1 MILKNNQQEVRET
14 SMKYVNDFEYDRQGT
29 VWGALILF
37 MVFLFGAIFLG
48 SVSLY
53 IWVLEQIND
62 SNLILLYTLLSALI
76 IGCISPGILVWITMC
91 KSTRYAALYGLMIA
105 AVVII
110 AVPIYLGVPFASS
123 P

>member
-1 MILKNNQQEVRET
+1 
-14 SMKYVNDFEYDRQGT
+14 MKYVNDFEYDRQGT

-53 IWVLEQIND
+53 IWVLEQINGT
-62 SNLILLYTLLSALI
+62 SELLLYTLLSALI
-76 IGCISPGILVWITMC
+76 IGSMSPGILVWVTMR
-91 KSTRYAALYGLMIA
+91 KLSRYAALYGLVIA
-105 AVVII
+105 AAVII
-110 AVPIYLGVPFASS
+110 AVPIYLGVPFASY